1 MNDFILASSPIQPH
15 LQSLLV
21 GCREQLIIASPYI
34 TRSAVEW
41 LVQVKQSTLKRLSL
55 LTNVSLANIINKS
68 LDLGALRL
76 FLSSFD
82 DVSIVSLPNLHAKVF
97 VADIE
102 VAFVT
107 SANFTNGGLWTNYEY
122 GILVSDRQVVRQI
135 AQDMNAYMLLGG
147 SISDSLLNQVEQK
160 AQQLAAFRE
169 QVEADPATR
178 ELKKKV
184 RQSQI
189 ELQNKLLINRLGQ
202 GRTINGLFTKTIVW
216 LLERHPN
223 GMTTPQLH
231 QQIQFIHPDICD
243 DSIDRVIDGQHFG
256 KRWKHY
262 VRRAQEYL
270 KEKGKIRN
278 IDGIW
283 SLS

>member
-15 LQSLLV
+15 LQGLLV
-21 GCREQLIIASPYI
+21 GCREQLIISSPYI

-41 LVQVKQSTLKRLSL
+41 LVQAKQSTLKRLSL
-55 LTNVSLANIINKS
+55 LTNVSLANIVNKS
-68 LDLGALRL
+68 LDLEALRL
-76 FLSSFD
+76 FLSSFE

-97 VADIE
+97 IADIE

-122 GILVSDRQVVRQI
+122 GILINDRQVVRQI
-135 AQDMNAYMLLGG
+135 TQDMNAYMLLGG
-147 SISDSLLNQVEQK
+147 SITDRLLNQVEQK
-160 AQQLAAFRE
+160 AQQLTAFRE

-189 ELQNKLLINRLGQ
+189 ELQNNLLINRLGQ